1 MRPVVS
7 IPLPVVP
14 DRYFEW
20 VSQKLD
26 RDAILHYLGSPE
38 YIYRWQERY
47 AYVALKTANEAN
59 CPIFDLR
66 ALFLDQR
73 DFRDMMSRDGIH
85 PNEAGYAVIREA
97 AFKRWH

>member
-1 MRPVVS
+1 MYKR
-7 IPLPVVP
+7 
-14 DRYFEW
+14 
-20 VSQKLD
+20 Q
-26 RDAILHYLGSPE
+26 ILHYLGSPE

-97 AFKRWH
+97 ALKRWH